1 MLFYKPFSFTEGG
14 LWLLALPGGSS
25 ISVMGG
31 CGGLHCVPV
40 NFNHIK
46 LAWSFTEGMSA
57 LYSTPPPHS
66 ALEPE
71 IAFLNQVWKFYEN
84 KGQAKIHLRDLN

>member
-31 CGGLHCVPV
+31 CGGLHRVPV

-46 LAWSFTEGMSA
+46 L
-57 LYSTPPPHS
+57 P
-66 ALEPE
+66 
-71 IAFLNQVWKFYEN
+71 
-84 KGQAKIHLRDLN
+84 

>member
-1 MLFYKPFSFTEGG
+1 MHGIEWKGIDCGGSLMLFYKPVLFTEGG

-31 CGGLHCVPV
+31 CGGMHHVPV

-46 LAWSFTEGMSA
+46 LSRPLTEGMPA
-57 LYSTPPPHS
+57 FYSTPPHS
-66 ALEPE
+66 AVEL
-71 IAFLNQVWKFYEN
+71 K
-84 KGQAKIHLRDLN
+84 